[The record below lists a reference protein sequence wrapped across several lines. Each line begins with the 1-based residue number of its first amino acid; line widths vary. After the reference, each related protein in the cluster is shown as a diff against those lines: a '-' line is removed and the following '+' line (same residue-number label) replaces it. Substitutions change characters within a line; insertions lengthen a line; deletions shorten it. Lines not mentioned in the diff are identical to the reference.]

1 MSGTTKPQA
10 QASNEALHTVRH
22 FQHEAAERLGLPD
35 GIREAIFRSHR
46 ELQIQV
52 PVRMSDGSTSVFDG
66 WRVQH
71 SGARGPF
78 KGGMRLH
85 RDVNVDEIRALAAL
99 MSWKCAVA
107 DLPFGGAKGGINCD
121 PRRLEPDQIEALAR
135 FFVNRAEPLLGPTR
149 DIMAPDVGTDEQTM
163 AWMMDQYSTIHGFSP
178 AVVTGKPVHLGG
190 SPLREGSTGQGVA
203 VVVSEVCDQLGW
215 QTAGLSV
222 AIQGFGKVG
231 RWAAKYLADAG
242 CTIVAVSD
250 TWGTLFAPQGL
261 DVPKLTAML
270 IAGEIPE
277 DAPGRELLDVD
288 DLFELQ
294 VDILI
299 PAALSCAIDVERA
312 EHLRTRM
319 VVEAAN
325 VPVTAEADAVLHD
338 RGIIVVPDVLANIGG
353 VVGSYVEWVQNL
365 QHWRW
370 TTQQALTTL
379 TDTLGSA
386 ARAVAAAKRTEERSL
401 RDAAYELALARVA
414 DASTARGLHF

>member
-1 MSGTTKPQA
+1 MASTTRPQV
-10 QASNEALHTVRH
+10 QATDEALRTVGH

-35 GIREAIFRSHR
+35 GIRESIFRSHR

-52 PVRMSDGSTSVFDG
+52 PVRMADGSTAVFDA

-85 RDVNVDEIRALAAL
+85 PHVNVGEIRALAAL
-99 MSWKCAVA
+99 MSWKCAIA
-107 DLPFGGAKGGINCD
+107 GIPFGGAKGGINCD
-121 PRRLEPDQIEALAR
+121 PRQLQADQLEALVR

-149 DIMAPDVGTDEQTM
+149 DIMAPDVGTNEQTM

-178 AVVTGKPVHLGG
+178 GVVTGKPVHLGG
-190 SPLREGSTGQGVA
+190 SYLREGSTGQGVA
-203 VVVSEVCDQLGW
+203 IVVTELCDQLGW
-215 QTAGLSV
+215 QLVGLKV

-250 TWGTLFAPQGL
+250 MWGTLYEPEGL
-261 DVPKLTAML
+261 DVARLTTAL
-270 IAGEIPE
+270 NTGELPE
-277 DAPGRELLDVD
+277 SAPGRQLLDVEE
-288 DLFELQ
+288 LFGLE

-299 PAALSCAIDVERA
+299 PAALSCAIDRERA
-312 EHLRTRM
+312 ESLKTRM

-338 RGIIVVPDVLANIGG
+338 RGIVVVPDVLANIGG

-370 TTQQALTTL
+370 SPQQALSTL
-379 TDTLGSA
+379 TDTLRA
-386 ARAVAAAKRTEERSL
+386 AVQAVAAGTRRDKDSL
-401 RDAAYELALARVA
+401 RAAAYELALERVS
-414 DASTARGLHF
+414 DAATARGLHF